1 MFLIEALNLIVS
13 DVAEEVAKFKVLRHI
28 FDFIRAQES
37 GPRCSSVFTSKYQT
51 TCIQHCFD
59 HSYRFSG

>member
-13 DVAEEVAKFKVLRHI
+13 NVAVAKFKVLRHI
-28 FDFIRAQES
+28 FDLVRAQES

-51 TCIQHCFD
+51 TCI
-59 HSYRFSG
+59 